1 MGWFNRTFGFSK
13 SAKIER
19 AEHHLDHGRYA
30 AALRELDE
38 LTGEAASNL
47 RSEANLELL
56 DLNLNEAKARYNS
69 GDAHGA
75 QEHID
80 IARSLGATDDQI
92 RTVRRHINEINRERA
107 IERQVQKEARKPK
120 MTGDPDSI
128 WALPPDHPKLRY
140 AFRIESYPLE
150 LQERLIDL
158 GEDFATAVIQIED
171 GDPNAAYQR
180 ISRHIERDPVAYLE
194 RSRAALQAGQ
204 IANAAS
210 DLQSFGSHFE
220 HGVIGNTHTGALWIS
235 LLARLGRVQE
245 ALQKADEL
253 RKEKPHP
260 ALDHIRSQILEAH
273 GELHAAEKS
282 TAKLL
287 KESPNNLP
295 LIRQL
300 ARIRLKLGDR
310 NGAAAVLESGLTR
323 CCTPGSCSSQPFDV
337 QSARMLSQI
346 YLEDRYNKHRSD
358 DLLQK
363 ISQNIKSPEWI
374 DQYILALNARNEAQP
389 FAQNMA
395 ENLLAG
401 LSETDPRQSLI
412 KKAFP
417 GLAV

>member
-1 MGWFNRTFGFSK
+1 MGWFNRTFGFSE

-30 AALRELDE
+30 AALRELDD
-38 LTGEAASNL
+38 LKGDAASTL
-47 RSEANLELL
+47 RSEATLELL
-56 DLNLNEAKARYNS
+56 ELNLTEAKARYNA
-69 GDAHGA
+69 GDPQGA

-92 RTVRRHINEINRERA
+92 RSIRRHINEVNRERA
-107 IERQVQKEARKPK
+107 VERQAKKEAKKPK
-120 MTGDPDSI
+120 VTGDPDSI

-158 GEDFATAVIQIED
+158 GEDFAAAVIQIED
-171 GDPNAAYQR
+171 GDPNAAYLR
-180 ISRHIERDPVAYLE
+180 IGSHVERDPVAYLE

-210 DLQSFGSHFE
+210 DLQSFGEHFE
-220 HGVIGNTHTGALWIS
+220 HGVIGNSHTGALWIS

-253 RKEKPHP
+253 RQANPHP

-273 GELHAAEKS
+273 GELNAAEKS

-310 NGAAAVLESGLTR
+310 MGATAVLESGLTR

-346 YLEDRYNKHRSD
+346 YLEDRTNKPRSD
-358 DLLQK
+358 ELIKK
-363 ISQNIKSPEWI
+363 ISQHIKSPEWI
-374 DQYILALNARNEAQP
+374 DQYILALNARNEDQP
-389 FAQNMA
+389 FAKNMA
-395 ENLLAG
+395 EKLSAG
-401 LSETDPRQSLI
+401 LPDTDPRQGLI
-412 KKAFP
+412 KSAFP
-417 GLAV
+417 ELAI

>member
-1 MGWFNRTFGFSK
+1 MGWFKRTFGFSE
-13 SAKIER
+13 AARIER
-19 AEHHLDHGRYA
+19 AEHYLDQGRFA
-30 AALRELDE
+30 EAIRELEDITGDE
-38 LTGEAASNL
+38 ASEL
-47 RSEANLELL
+47 RTEANLELL
-56 DLNLNEAKARYNS
+56 ELNLTEAKARYNA
-69 GDAHGA
+69 GDPQGA

-80 IARSLGATDDQI
+80 IARSLGATDDQV
-92 RTVRRHINEINRERA
+92 RTVRRHIHQVNQERT
-107 IERQVQKEARKPK
+107 IERQIQKEAQKPK
-120 MTGDPDSI
+120 VTGDPESI

-140 AFRIESYPLE
+140 AFRIESYPIE

-158 GEDFATAVIQIED
+158 GEDFAAAVIQIED
-171 GDPNAAYQR
+171 GDPNIAYDR
-180 ISRHIERDPVAYLE
+180 MSAYVEKDPVAYLE

-210 DLQSFGSHFE
+210 DLQSFGAHFE

-245 ALQKADEL
+245 ALKNVDEL
-253 RKEKPHP
+253 RNANPHP

-273 GELHAAEKS
+273 GEPSAAEQS

-300 ARIRLKLGDR
+300 ARIRMKLGDR
-310 NGAAAVLESGLTR
+310 LGAAAVLESGLTR

-346 YLEDRYNKHRSD
+346 YLEDRTNKHRSD
-358 DLLQK
+358 DLIKK
-363 ISQNIKSPEWI
+363 IAQNVQSPDWI

-389 FAQNMA
+389 FAHNMA
-395 ENLLAG
+395 RK
-401 LSETDPRQSLI
+401 LSASLPESDPRQNML
-412 KKAFP
+412 KNAFP
-417 GLAV
+417 EIA